1 MVRAK
6 LWFRCAALH
15 DPVTPLLVRPAVIG
29 WEGRQRKID
38 LTLERPF
45 SGREL
50 ALRMKGWV
58 TADVRRVVEV
68 VEAHGFLK
76 LLDER
81 FLVVETDTEE
91 EYAALGEELARRFAG
106 QVELE
111 RLP

>member
-6 LWFRCAALH
+6 LWFRCAAVH
-15 DPVTPLLVRPAVIG
+15 DPVSPVLIRPAVIG

-38 LTLERPF
+38 LTIERPF

-50 ALRMKGWV
+50 VLRMKGWV
-58 TADVRRVVEV
+58 TADAREV
-68 VEAHGFLK
+68 VDAVERHGFLK
-76 LLDER
+76 ILDER

-91 EYAALGEELARRFAG
+91 AHAALTDELARRFAG

-111 RLP
+111 RIP